1 MSTVIIILLFLYSSY
16 LTLEKYIVTG
26 HIFRPRLLGNGR
38 PETAAEPE
46 PPAPDDTP
54 PEQKQELEL
63 IGASRF
69 RAGQSQIPV
78 DYSGQALRQGVQPA
92 DHGVTFTGRNDLPSS
107 EAASIG
113 FRSQPEGP
121 SEAPRQN
128 LFPEQPDRLFPSAG
142 AMPFRWTG
150 QPLPAMADTSLYGDD
165 LPERDE
171 VLGYTERENPQWAT
185 GVSFDDLDA
194 VEQSLGSDA
203 CTEEQKEQA
212 RGAFRQLEGTDME
225 RLLRASIL
233 GSSEKLKRYMDLY
246 LGQNEGRP
254 LTRKTKESI
263 LGIFDIEEYV

>member
-26 HIFRPRLLGNGR
+26 HIFRPRTSGKNT
-38 PETAAEPE
+38 PETIKERSEQVAAEVSE
-46 PPAPDDTP
+46 G
-54 PEQKQELEL
+54 QEL

-69 RAGQSQIPV
+69 RPGQPPTPV
-78 DYSGQALRQGVQPA
+78 DYPGQALRQGAQPA

-128 LFPEQPDRLFPSAG
+128 LFPIQNNNPQLPSETL
-142 AMPFRWTG
+142 PPRWTG
-150 QPLPAMADTSLYGDD
+150 QPLPGIDELPLYRNDI
-165 LPERDE
+165 PERGQ
-171 VLGYTERENPQWAT
+171 VLGYTERENPHRAT

-194 VEQSLGSDA
+194 VEQSLGSDD

-212 RGAFRQLEGTDME
+212 RGAFRRLEGTDME

-246 LGQNEGRP
+246 LGQSEGRP

>member
-26 HIFRPRLLGNGR
+26 HIFRPRTSGKNT
-38 PETAAEPE
+38 PETIKERSEQVAAEVSE
-46 PPAPDDTP
+46 G
-54 PEQKQELEL
+54 QEL

-69 RAGQSQIPV
+69 RPGQPPTPV
-78 DYSGQALRQGVQPA
+78 DYRGQALRQGVQPA

-121 SEAPRQN
+121 SEAPRQKFSPIQN
-128 LFPEQPDRLFPSAG
+128 NNPQLPSETL
-142 AMPFRWTG
+142 PLRWTG

-171 VLGYTERENPQWAT
+171 VLGYTERENPQRAT

-212 RGAFRQLEGTDME
+212 RGAFRRLEGTDME

-246 LGQNEGRP
+246 LGQSEGRP

>member
-26 HIFRPRLLGNGR
+26 HIFRPRTSGKNT
-38 PETAAEPE
+38 PETIKERSEQVAAEVSE
-46 PPAPDDTP
+46 G
-54 PEQKQELEL
+54 QEL

-69 RAGQSQIPV
+69 RSGQPPTPV
-78 DYSGQALRQGVQPA
+78 DYPGQALRQGVQPA

-107 EAASIG
+107 ETASVG
-113 FRSQPEGP
+113 FRSQSERYM
-121 SEAPRQN
+121 EAPRQKFSPIQN
-128 LFPEQPDRLFPSAG
+128 NNPQLPAETLPP
-142 AMPFRWTG
+142 RWTG
-150 QPLPAMADTSLYGDD
+150 QPLPGIDELSLYRNDI
-165 LPERDE
+165 PERGQ
-171 VLGYTERENPQWAT
+171 VLGYTERENPHRAT

-194 VEQSLGSDA
+194 VEQSLGSDD

-212 RGAFRQLEGTDME
+212 RGAFRRLEGTDME

-246 LGQNEGRP
+246 LGQSEGRP

>member
-26 HIFRPRLLGNGR
+26 HIFRPRTSGENT
-38 PETAAEPE
+38 PETIKERSEQVAAEVSE
-46 PPAPDDTP
+46 GQA
-54 PEQKQELEL
+54 L

-69 RAGQSQIPV
+69 QPGQSQTPA
-78 DYSGQALRQGVQPA
+78 DYPGQALRQGVQPA
-92 DHGVTFTGRNDLPSS
+92 DHGVTSTGRNDLPSS
-107 EAASIG
+107 ETASIG

-150 QPLPAMADTSLYGDD
+150 QPLPAMADASLYGDD

-171 VLGYTERENPQWAT
+171 VLGYTERENPHQAS
-185 GVSFDDLDA
+185 GVNFDDLDA
-194 VEQSLGSDA
+194 VERSLGSDA

-212 RGAFRQLEGTDME
+212 RGAFRRLEGTDME

>member
-26 HIFRPRLLGNGR
+26 HVFRPRLCENNR
-38 PETAAEPE
+38 PQTAAK
-46 PPAPDDTP
+46 PDS
-54 PEQKQELEL
+54 PEQNDAPQEQEL
-63 IGASRF
+63 IGASSF
-69 RAGQSQIPV
+69 RPGQSPTPV
-78 DYSGQALRQGVQPA
+78 DYSGQALRQVVQPA
-92 DHGVTFTGRNDLPSS
+92 DNGVTFTGRNDLPPS
-107 EAASIG
+107 ETASIG
-113 FRSQPEGP
+113 FRSQPAGP

-128 LFPEQPDRLFPSAG
+128 LFPEQPDRLFPSAE

-150 QPLPAMADTSLYGDD
+150 QPLPGSAEPPLYRDGI
-165 LPERDE
+165 PERGQ
-171 VLGYTERENPQWAT
+171 VLGYTEREDLHRAT

-194 VEQSLGSDA
+194 VERSLGSDA
-203 CTEEQKEQA
+203 CTEGQKEQA
-212 RGAFRQLEGTDME
+212 RGAFRRLEGTDME

-263 LGIFDIEEYV
+263 LGVFDIEEYV